1 MFVVFGVEKSSIS
14 LLKTILVDG
23 DITPENIEMCFDRK
37 EIVFEFELELV
48 FEFEFELELDFVFE
62 FELSLTFQE
71 FKQSK
76 TQIYSF
82 ELNFFQFEL

>member
-48 FEFEFELELDFVFE
+48 FEFELR
-62 FELSLTFQE
+62 
-71 FKQSK
+71 
-76 TQIYSF
+76 
-82 ELNFFQFEL
+82 